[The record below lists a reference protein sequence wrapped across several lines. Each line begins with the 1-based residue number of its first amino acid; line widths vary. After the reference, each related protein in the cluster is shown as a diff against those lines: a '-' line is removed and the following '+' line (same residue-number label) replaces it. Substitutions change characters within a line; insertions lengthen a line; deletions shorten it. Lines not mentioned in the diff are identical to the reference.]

1 MQALGRI
8 IASGRPKFSA
18 ALLLC
23 AFMLG
28 AMLLFDATR
37 PGAAVPGAPRI
48 PHFDKVAH
56 FAAHF
61 LLASLLCWALL
72 LARPASIAMPKAA
85 WLAALAT
92 LVIDLLLGAGVE
104 WTQATLGQA
113 HGRRAEAGDLAANAL
128 GALAACAA
136 FLCMARS
143 AFAAYIKHHEG
154 PPGT

>member
-37 PGAAVPGAPRI
+37 PGVTVPGAPPI
-48 PHFDKVAH
+48 AHFDKVAH

-72 LARPASIAMPKAA
+72 LARPTRMAMPRAA
-85 WLAALAT
+85 WMAALAALVLD
-92 LVIDLLLGAGVE
+92 LVLGAGVE
-104 WTQATLGQA
+104 WTQATLGQV

-136 FLCMARS
+136 FLCVARS
-143 AFAAYIKHHEG
+143 AFAAYINRPLK
-154 PPGT
+154 